1 MKNVEKNKQ
10 VEEKEKKNCPY
21 LNLIHVFKNTP
32 EYHKEHNDKFASI
45 TNRASLLSSIRNTKL
60 NRKQEDENNNFFD
73 NIKEVTEIIKDNIN
87 FGQNELENIDNQ
99 KDNKKFEYDKNLY
112 YYNPF
117 PNINKPILFIAI
129 ISFHHKKGSI
139 IEYTYPSKED
149 LIKNS
154 ENLSFLI
161 DNSDKTKENL
171 IDDLFFQLTCVC
183 LPDGIHASNRD
194 TQFFIIQDYKYPLYG
209 ISCYEQIKSFRDDSI
224 ENTRF
229 SIQKSICII
238 SLLPFYS
245 SLYSKLSISVEAFFD
260 QESLQDRQII
270 NELYDNYRFD
280 NNMNYNI
287 SEMTF
292 IFATRKLLCFTK
304 EKIFMILKMILLEK
318 KILIFS
324 TISGNVCS
332 FIYNLISLIPGQI
345 LFNFR
350 NSKSILN
357 YLRNL
362 EMYGFPLKIFNEEY
376 KIFPLVTLFDID
388 KIETKYTN
396 FLMGTTNQLILDSAI
411 NKKKFDLIINIDTEK
426 ITPFFNR
433 KVKINKNKEPKEIK
447 DIKENKDIFEITKN
461 EKNIYN
467 SIRDKLKEF
476 DIKYNN
482 TQWLNTLNDNNYNK
496 NSKKLIIDNEDNEA
510 NIANTTNNNI
520 IHSISYETIDNY
532 IRTEFENYFKKLFI
546 QLSLLLNIVKNNSI
560 ARLLDFPKDY
570 TLSQYILDS
579 KILKKIFKILVPNSN
594 FIVFFLFFTNVK
606 SFEYWLKEHDENL
619 FYLHE
624 NIATDKT
631 IIVFNEDGSIY
642 EGEYKNGKPNGH
654 GSMTSNDNKTIY
666 DGEWKNGKKEG
677 IGKLIITDKYNYS
690 GPFENDFFSGT
701 GGVLCDN
708 QGNIYDGDFDKG
720 KFNGYGHY
728 KMANGDTYIGEF
740 KDGLFNGKGQYN
752 DKDGNLFD
760 GEFKNGKKEGRG
772 MLIKS
777 NGEKIE
783 GMFSNDLFVEK

>member
-1 MKNVEKNKQ
+1 MKSPEKKQ
-10 VEEKEKKNCPY
+10 SEEKEKKNCPY
-21 LNLIHVFKNTP
+21 LNIIQVFKNAP
-32 EYHKEHNDKFASI
+32 EYHKENSEKYTAI
-45 TNRASLLSSIRNTKL
+45 TNRASILSSIRNTKMDK
-60 NRKQEDENNNFFD
+60 NQDEENFFD
-73 NIKEVTEIIKDNIN
+73 KIKEVTEININ
-87 FGQNELENIDNQ
+87 DEKKGKNESAIN
-99 KDNKKFEYDKNLY
+99 NKEDIKKEYDKNLY
-112 YYNPF
+112 YYNSF
-117 PNINKPILFIAI
+117 PNLEKPILFIAI

-139 IEYTYPSKED
+139 VEYTYPSKED
-149 LIKNS
+149 LLKNDKNLLILI
-154 ENLSFLI
+154 ENTE
-161 DNSDKTKENL
+161 KTKEKL
-171 IDDLFFQLTCVC
+171 LDDLFFQLTCVC

-238 SLLPFYS
+238 SFLPFYS

-260 QESLQDRQII
+260 QESLQDKQII

-304 EKIFMILKMILLEK
+304 EKIFMILKMILLQK
-318 KILIFS
+318 KILVFS

-362 EMYGFPLKIFNEEY
+362 EMYGFPLKIFNEDY
-376 KIFPLVTLFDID
+376 RLFPLVTLFDID
-388 KIETKYTN
+388 KIESKYTN
-396 FLMGTTNQLILDSAI
+396 YLMGTTNQLILDSAI
-411 NKKKFDLIINIDTEK
+411 NKKKFDLVINIDNEK
-426 ITPFFNR
+426 ILPFFN
-433 KVKINKNKEPKEIK
+433 KKTKSNKNEIKEIK
-447 DIKENKDIFEITKN
+447 ESKDIYEITKN
-461 EKNIYN
+461 EKMIFN
-467 SIRDKLKEF
+467 SIKDKLKEF

-482 TQWLNTLNDNNYNK
+482 TQWLNTLNDYNYNK
-496 NSKKLIIDNEDNEA
+496 KLKIDSEIKDDKNANSNK
-510 NIANTTNNNI
+510 TI
-520 IHSISYETIDNY
+520 IHSIAYETIDNY

-560 ARLLDFPKDY
+560 ARFLDFPKEH
-570 TLSQYILDS
+570 TFTQFILDP
-579 KILKKIFKILVPNSN
+579 KALKKIFKILVPSSN
-594 FIVFFLFFTNVK
+594 LIEFLFFFTKEK
-606 SFEYWLKEHDENL
+606 SFDYWLKDHDENL
-619 FYLHE
+619 LYLHD
-624 NIATDKT
+624 NIISDKVL
-631 IIVFNEDGSIY
+631 IVFNEDGSIY
-642 EGEYKNGKPNGH
+642 EGNYKNGKPNGH
-654 GSMTSNDNKTIY
+654 GSLTSDDNKTIY

-690 GPFENDFFSGT
+690 GPFENDIFSGS

-708 QGNIYDGDFDKG
+708 QGNIYDGDFEKG
-720 KFNGYGHY
+720 KFHGYGHY
-728 KMANGDTYIGEF
+728 KMSNGDTYIGEF

-752 DKDGNLFD
+752 DKDGNVFD
-760 GEFKNGKKEGRG
+760 GEFKNGKKDGFG
-772 MLIKS
+772 TLIKN
-777 NGEKIE
+777 NGEKKE
-783 GMFSNDLFVEK
+783 GIFSNDVFIENDKK